1 MRINGAF
8 SAPFPSKCF
17 LDPPVD
23 FAKTLDR
30 RVLRF
35 GWSSKIVGCDHR
47 QRAVADEIDHFN
59 HPIRSE
65 GDGVGME
72 RRLLI

>member
-8 SAPFPSKCF
+8 SSPLPGKRL

-30 RVLRF
+30 RVLRT
-35 GWSSKIVGCDHR
+35 GRSSKIVGCDHR
-47 QRAVADEIDHFN
+47 QRALPTE
-59 HPIRSE
+59 
-65 GDGVGME
+65 
-72 RRLLI
+72 LITSTI